1 MLQQVLR
8 LTLEATTTASAKSLF
23 FSLLVEYIYIYIYVK
38 QYQQAFVQRLD
49 CFVNVVRASDRHLLF
64 FSIYSKVLE
73 VSLDI

>member
-1 MLQQVLR
+1 MLR

-23 FSLLVEYIYIYIYVK
+23 FSLLVEYIYVK

-49 CFVNVVRASDRHLLF
+49 CFVNVVRASDRHLLL